1 MFSGIVEEM
10 GSLAG
15 KKGSTLEIK
24 ANKTLLESS
33 VGDSVAVNGVCLTI
47 TKLNRS
53 SFTVDISPETIRCTN
68 LNEIALG
75 AAVDLERA
83 LAYGGRIGGHM
94 VQGHV
99 DEKGVITSITPEEES
114 LVFEF
119 AITKK
124 AMRYVIEKGF
134 IAVDG
139 ISLTVVARTTSSFS
153 VSVIPYTR
161 NNTVLGAL
169 EVGDKVNIEVDMN
182 AKYIESF
189 TTDGGL

>member
-1 MFSGIVEEM
+1 M

-24 ANKTLLESS
+24 ANKTLLGSS

-47 TKLNRS
+47 TKLNRA

-68 LNEIALG
+68 LNEIALE
-75 AAVDLERA
+75 AVVDLERP

-119 AITKK
+119 TITKK

-161 NNTVLGAL
+161 DSTVLGAL
-169 EVGDKVNIEVDMN
+169 EIGDKVNIEVDMN

-189 TTDGGL
+189 TTGGGL

>member
-1 MFSGIVEEM
+1 MFSGIVEEV
-10 GSLAG
+10 GALVG

-24 ANKTLLESS
+24 GKETLHGSS
-33 VGDSVAVNGVCLTI
+33 VGDSIAVNGTCLTV
-47 TKLNRS
+47 TKLNRA

-68 LNEIALG
+68 LGDISLG
-75 AAVDLERA
+75 DVVDLERP

-99 DEKGVITSITPEEES
+99 DEKGVIAHITPEAES

-119 AITKK
+119 EVSKK
-124 AMRYVIEKGF
+124 VMTYVIEKGF

-139 ISLTVVARTTSSFS
+139 ISLTIASRTTSSFL
-153 VSVIPYTR
+153 VSVIPYTK
-161 NNTVLGAL
+161 NNTVLGVRK
-169 EVGDKVNIEVDMN
+169 VGDLVNIEVDMN

-189 TTDGGL
+189 TTGGGL